1 MFSIRHTQRFIKLLL
16 RQLQTRLKN
25 IQDGSIYFFQEYFSI
40 PSDQDKQTFQVS
52 SNQNFKLDLADG
64 ES

>member
-1 MFSIRHTQRFIKLLL
+1 ML
-16 RQLQTRLKN
+16 
-25 IQDGSIYFFQEYFSI
+25 FQEYFSM

-52 SNQNFKLDLADG
+52 SDQNFKLDLADG